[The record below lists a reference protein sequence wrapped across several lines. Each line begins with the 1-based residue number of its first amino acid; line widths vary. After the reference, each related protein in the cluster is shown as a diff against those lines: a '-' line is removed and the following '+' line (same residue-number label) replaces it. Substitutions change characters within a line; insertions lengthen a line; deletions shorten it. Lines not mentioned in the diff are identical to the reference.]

1 MINRTRRHKAIGAG
15 PDEDQAAGPE
25 TVPADKAMP
34 VARQQRRA
42 AQTPRPREV
51 PRPAS
56 RDGGWPPRPD
66 LADGLAWLAMR
77 RRGVALCPKRWRP
90 DAATRWPPYRSLPA
104 RSSVRLLNQLGRT
117 QARKGGG
124 LLPNVRS
131 KDAGMGG
138 SARRMGLGP
147 DPDTAR
153 PAGGRRLSHRG
164 VPDAARRDDPA
175 DRWQAGLNGR
185 SSRLAGPSPDL
196 AGRSECRVGAQEA
209 MVAERPVNITLGD
222 LGLYFPGHLDLI
234 SRSFCPEH
242 QDARCVVS
250 C

>member
-147 DPDTAR
+147 IR
-153 PAGGRRLSHRG
+153 ILRGRLEDDGYHTEEYRMLRG
-164 VPDAARRDDPA
+164 VMIQLTGGKPASMADPPP
-175 DRWQAGLNGR
+175 GR
-185 SSRLAGPSPDL
+185 AVAGPS
-196 AGRSECRVGAQEA
+196 RQV
-209 MVAERPVNITLGD
+209 
-222 LGLYFPGHLDLI
+222 
-234 SRSFCPEH
+234 
-242 QDARCVVS
+242 
-250 C
+250 